1 MLRAV
6 AWVVG
11 SRSDGASAPG
21 GAPATPLQGPAITG
35 ARPAGGLGAG
45 PLGRLVP
52 CAGVQTEPLA
62 DAATGGIATAV
73 EPRKHP
79 VRTPGFAIAF
89 AGHRWLASHRVAAS
103 GGGGG

>member
-6 AWVVG
+6 AWLV
-11 SRSDGASAPG
+11 SRRSDGASAPG
-21 GAPATPLQGPAITG
+21 GAPATPLQGLAIAG
-35 ARPAGGLGAG
+35 ARPPGGLGAG

-52 CAGVQTEPLA
+52 RAGVQTEPLA

-79 VRTPGFAIAF
+79 VRPPGIAVAF
-89 AGHRWLASHRVAAS
+89 AGHRGLAPHRIAAS
-103 GGGGG
+103 GGG